1 MSNIIVSTVA
11 RLLLFVIYHI
21 IMFATLFTG
30 LTGPE
35 SESNHS
41 LEIQAVNHYTNQDAQ
56 YRFLQSQNIENKYSV
71 LEIGSGNGRWLKP
84 LGDMNEQVIGI

>member
-1 MSNIIVSTVA
+1 
-11 RLLLFVIYHI
+11 
-21 IMFATLFTG
+21 MFATLFTG

-41 LEIQAVNHYTNQDAQ
+41 LEIQAVNHYTNQDSQ